1 MARARN
7 ILLIVFYN
15 ENWYIYGIIP
25 FQYALCWYRYLLLSF
40 EWDKSSRFLS
50 VDILDSIQFSMDFFF
65 LLQFKST
72 YVFPLGTWHFF
83 ISKWSCSDNFF
94 FGWTGT
100 TFITIETYI
109 ISLFSP
115 PFGELMTL
123 LPQLQTI
130 ASYARFLALFWCFFY
145 HWRKSEKLSNS
156 VFILDLSKSEESKFY
171 ENLRLII
178 YIGHRI

>member
-1 MARARN
+1 MQTQDCNHEYNFIGGIYCKTVAKKVCCCSREVAVDLVHTVAIRNREHEKDLPPTIEARMARARN

-72 YVFPLGTWHFF
+72 YVFPLGTW
-83 ISKWSCSDNFF
+83 
-94 FGWTGT
+94 
-100 TFITIETYI
+100 Y
-109 ISLFSP
+109 
-115 PFGELMTL
+115 
-123 LPQLQTI
+123 
-130 ASYARFLALFWCFFY
+130 FFY
-145 HWRKSEKLSNS
+145 LQVKLFRQLFFRMDGN
-156 VFILDLSKSEESKFY
+156 
-171 ENLRLII
+171 NI
-178 YIGHRI
+178 YCNWN